1 MKLADDLVRQYTKP
15 VGLVGDRTCGFN
27 NMNKKLFYFEEERN
41 APILPPKYSL
51 LRLW

>member
-15 VGLVGDRTCGFN
+15 VGWVGDRTCGFN
-27 NMNKKLFYFEEERN
+27 MNKKLFYSEEERN